1 LNERYWLEDSS
12 GYRLRSHGVAAVADI
27 FVHRSLGANRVL
39 CQMVDVDADESS
51 GEEWQESGSETQ
63 AVVDDPTQPASKKP
77 EELKPLGKLKKG
89 FNWKPVHCND
99 DLVHV
104 IGGFSAEHLVAP
116 SIPFPMGKVTYKF
129 IELSK
134 NATWFLKGV
143 GGNGTKKG
151 DLKAVTVLH
160 ELRKKYNEVAGVDTT
175 IAVAEDQDENADD
188 DIMNCLDDLATP
200 VPVPVAKAKAKA
212 KGKAKA
218 KAKALPQ
225 QVRVE
230 SFKVPKHPAC
240 TGWKEDSPEGQIE
253 IHMYKPQKDTYARY
267 TLMYLRSDCI
277 AWLLQYA
284 ADELLFQGVGREDGP
299 QQNEEKLPCNCSEV
313 ADLHLEWDFTKKQWT
328 ATFVAGEHA
337 GTIKSFSAADLKTR
351 CKKMLALGIV
361 EGQVENDV
369 KRIIERFMI
378 HWCQAIVGRTGD
390 AFEQEWGLV
399 VKEFETPKK
408 KPRLKKSA

>member
-1 LNERYWLEDSS
+1 MRDIGSRIPAAN
-12 GYRLRSHGVAAVADI
+12 YRLRSHGVAAVADI

-39 CQMVDVDADESS
+39 CQMADADADESS

-63 AVVDDPTQPASKKP
+63 AVFDDPTQPASKKP

-89 FNWKPVHCND
+89 FVWKPVHCNA
-99 DLVHV
+99 DLVHAR
-104 IGGFSAEHLVAP
+104 GGFSAEHLVAP

-175 IAVAEDQDENADD
+175 IAVAEDQGENADD
-188 DIMNCLDDLATP
+188 DIMNCLDDLAT
-200 VPVPVAKAKAKA
+200 PVPVAKAKAKA

-225 QVRVE
+225 QFRVR
-230 SFKVPKHPAC
+230 SFKFPKHPVC
-240 TGWKEDSPEGQIE
+240 TVGKEDIPEGQVE
-253 IHMYKPQKDTYARY
+253 IHMYKAQRGCGGETR
-267 TLMYLRSDCI
+267 MYLRSDCI
-277 AWLLQYA
+277 PWLLQYA
-284 ADELLFQGVGREDGP
+284 AEELLLHGTKSF
-299 QQNEEKLPCNCSEV
+299 CNCSEV
-313 ADLHLEWDFTKKQWT
+313 ADLHLEWDFTEKQWT
-328 ATFVAGEHA
+328 ATFVAGEHE
-337 GTIKSFSAADLKTR
+337 GTIKSFSAADLETR
-351 CKKMLALGIV
+351 WEKMVAWRLGR
-361 EGQVENDV
+361 EYRFGYNV
-369 KRIIERFMI
+369 KRIIERFMVQ
-378 HWCQAIVGRTGD
+378 WCQAIVGRTGD
-390 AFEQEWGLV
+390 AFEQEWELV

-408 KPRLKKSA
+408 KPRLKNA

>member
-1 LNERYWLEDSS
+1 MTHLLYERYWLEDSS
-12 GYRLRSHGVAAVADI
+12 GYRLRSHGVAAVADN
-27 FVHRSLGANRVL
+27 FVHRGLGANRVL
-39 CQMVDVDADESS
+39 CQMADADESS
-51 GEEWQESGSETQ
+51 GEEWQESGSETE
-63 AVVDDPTQPASKKP
+63 AVFDDPTQPASKKP

-89 FNWKPVHCND
+89 FVWKPVHCNA

-104 IGGFSAEHLVAP
+104 RGGFSAEHLVAP

-143 GGNGTKKG
+143 GGNGTNKG
-151 DLKAVTVLH
+151 DLKAVKVLQ

-225 QVRVE
+225 QVRVK
-230 SFKVPKHPAC
+230 SFKFPKHPVC
-240 TGWKEDSPEGQIE
+240 TGWIEDIPEGQIE
-253 IHMYKPQKDTYARY
+253 IHMYIPQAYGKGSNY

-277 AWLLQYA
+277 PWLLQYA
-284 ADELLFQGVGREDGP
+284 AEELLLHGTKSF
-299 QQNEEKLPCNCSEV
+299 CNCSEV
-313 ADLHLEWDFTKKQWT
+313 ADLHLEWDFTEKQWT
-328 ATFVAGEHA
+328 ATFVAGEHE

-351 CKKMLALGIV
+351 WKKMVALRIV
-361 EGQVENDV
+361 HGRLWYNV
-369 KRIIERFMI
+369 KREIERFMI
-378 HWCQAIVGRTGD
+378 QWCQAIVGRTGD
-390 AFEQEWGLV
+390 AFEQEWELV

-408 KPRLKKSA
+408 KPRLKNA